1 MYGVRPSLYV
11 LGPEPG
17 DAQMPIHS
25 AHLQQIFFF
34 FLSSCLF
41 YHKNVLK
48 HNFISYF

>member
-25 AHLQQIFFF
+25 AHLQEFFFF
-34 FLSSCLF
+34 FLFAFLF
-41 YHKNVLK
+41 ILP
-48 HNFISYF
+48 